1 METLTLLCK
10 VVAKKNDILGYQT
23 IVFKNLD
30 PAPFNYRYIMTVVFP
45 NWEGYIPNL
54 DDEGFLTYDSVNG
67 GSDEYYDRYEE
78 SFKKYNFILVPG
90 YFFIYSF

>member
-1 METLTLLCK
+1 
-10 VVAKKNDILGYQT
+10 
-23 IVFKNLD
+23 
-30 PAPFNYRYIMTVVFP
+30 MTVVFP

-78 SFKKYNFILVPG
+78 SFKKYNFTNLIFKKFVKKNLDNSKKD
-90 YFFIYSF
+90 III